1 MMLDRRKLLQ
11 TGLFSVAW
19 GLLNSRAM
27 GMNLAAWSDATPIF
41 ADSFDGPTLASKP
54 SYTVVADVADGFR
67 WLHTPSIIEGRHGTL
82 LASWSSNGPRGDED
96 PTNFLELVRS
106 TDKGATWSKPRQITD
121 ASTIGPVF
129 LRTRAGDP
137 VLFYLRNHSLR
148 QDDCSIVFRRTKD
161 DGLTWGDEMPV
172 DIGATV
178 AIIVNNGLALPNGDW
193 MISFHYDRTQQ
204 GDNFTTAK
212 ADYIACV
219 AVSSDEGKT
228 WKRYDAAEIPNEQR
242 APNTLSWAVEPAVVL
257 TPSGILRMI
266 IRTLNGYLY
275 QTTSHDLGKTWSP
288 VRKTIFSNDNS
299 KPSILELKGGK
310 ELLMWND
317 TRVIDFQYRFPL
329 IATLSEDDGE
339 TWFRSVPIEDATVTL
354 DYPSAVQMG
363 DSIKLIYGLDR
374 RQMRFVDLQESDFKP
389 WVPINN
395 SGSWKIGEG
404 VLHYAGDRPGGGMAD
419 AIPDWMHWSK
429 VVSFLPRRPAASTFS
444 VDFRFDEGWAKDA
457 VIGVFV
463 AYQDE
468 SNWTAW
474 CWHLADGRA
483 GLQQEVHAGSV
494 TRPFYARNSSNYTLD
509 RMTAPEPN
517 VWYTVEITTGDGS
530 MSYRLLDRQ
539 SRKVLLASSNKLQWE
554 GQFIGLGSRK
564 AVVSFDNAVVR

>member
-1 MMLDRRKLLQ
+1 MLNRRTLLQ
-11 TGLFSVAW
+11 TGIFGGAW
-19 GLLNSRAM
+19 RLVSSGAM
-27 GMNLAAWSDATPIF
+27 ASTFGGWSESAPLF

-82 LASWSSNGPRGDED
+82 LASWSSNGPHGDED

-106 TDKGATWSKPRQITD
+106 TDKGANWSKPTQITN

-129 LRTRAGDP
+129 LRTHSGDP

-172 DIGATV
+172 DVGATV
-178 AIIVNNGLALPNGDW
+178 AIIVNNGLSLPNGDW

-204 GDNFTTAK
+204 GDNFSTGK

-219 AVSSDEGKT
+219 AVSPDEGKT
-228 WKRYDAAEIPNEQR
+228 WKRYDAAEISNEQR

-257 TPSGILRMI
+257 APSGMLRMV
-266 IRTLNGYLY
+266 IRTMNGYLY
-275 QTTSHDLGKTWSP
+275 QTTSHDLGRTWSP
-288 VRKTIFSNDNS
+288 VKKTIFSNDNS
-299 KPSILELKGGK
+299 KTSILELEGGK

-317 TRVIDFQYRFPL
+317 NRILDFQYRCPL

-339 TWFRSVPIEDATVTL
+339 SWFRSVPIEDATVAL
-354 DYPSAVQMG
+354 DYPSAVQVD

-374 RQMRFVDLQESDFKP
+374 RQMRFVNLQQSDFKP

-395 SGSWKIGEG
+395 SGSWKIGGG
-404 VLHYAGDRPGGGMAD
+404 VLRYTGDRPGGGMLD
-419 AIPDWMHWSK
+419 TIPDWMHWSR
-429 VVSFLPRRPAASTFS
+429 VVSFLPRRPATSTFS
-444 VDFRFDEGWAKDA
+444 VDFRFDEPWAKDSVLGIFA
-457 VIGVFV
+457 

-474 CWHLADGRA
+474 CWHPADGRA
-483 GLQQEVHAGSV
+483 GLQQEAHAGST
-494 TRPFYARNSSNYTLD
+494 TRPFYARNSSNYMFD
-509 RMTAPEPN
+509 RVAPPQKDT
-517 VWYTVEITTGDGS
+517 WYTVEINTAAGRIG
-530 MSYRLLDRQ
+530 YRLLNKQ
-539 SRKVLLASSNKLQWE
+539 LGQVLLTGSTTVQWE
-554 GQFIGLGSRK
+554 GQFIGLGSRN
-564 AVVSFDNAVVR
+564 AVVSFDNVAVR